1 MTTESEVARAFDI
14 FLRQMPEEK
23 SVDQMVEKISV
34 FARIFN
40 CSSIAYGPQTS
51 VQNMQM
57 KCKIKL
63 PTLPTLLTYPK
74 EWQEHCVKNGYDW
87 LAPSI
92 RMGHSQ
98 SCPLLWDHAYKD
110 PNTTDRDRRIFDE
123 AKELGL
129 ETGVTIPLPGRLG
142 NFPTMSFVQ
151 SERSGLSETAV
162 CYLQSAALV
171 FHQKV
176 EGCVDW
182 KAGFPSLT
190 ARETECIGWVAK
202 EKTSWAIAIILGI
215 TSHTVDFHIKHVLTK
230 LGVESRKDAAM
241 LAEHLGLIEPQF

>member
-1 MTTESEVARAFDI
+1 MTKESEVESAFGRFI
-14 FLRQMPEEK
+14 RQMREEG
-23 SVDQMVEKISV
+23 SVDQMVEEISV

-51 VQNMQM
+51 VQNMQP

-63 PTLPTLLTYPK
+63 PKLPTLLTYPK
-74 EWQEHCVKNGYDW
+74 EWQEHCLKNGYDR
-87 LAPSI
+87 LAPSL

-98 SCPLLWDHAYKD
+98 LCPLLWDHAYKD
-110 PNTTDRDRRIFDE
+110 PNTTDAERRIFDE

-129 ETGVTIPLPGRLG
+129 ETGVTIQLPGRLG
-142 NFPTMSFVQ
+142 NFPAMSFVQ

-162 CYLQSAALV
+162 SYLKFAAQA
-171 FHQKV
+171 FHEKV
-176 EGCVDW
+176 DSCVDW

-190 ARETECIGWVAK
+190 ARETECIGWAAK
-202 EKTSWAIAIILGI
+202 EKTSGEIAFILRI
-215 TSHTVDFHIKHVLTK
+215 TPHTVDFHIKHVLK
-230 LGVESRKDAAM
+230 KWGVESRKDAAM

>member
-1 MTTESEVARAFDI
+1 MTTELEGDSALGI
-14 FLRQMPEEK
+14 FFRQMSEEK
-23 SVDQMVEKISV
+23 SVDQMVEKISA

-57 KCKIKL
+57 RCKIKL

-74 EWQEHCVKNGYDW
+74 EWQEHCLKNGYDR
-87 LAPSI
+87 LAPSLW
-92 RMGHSQ
+92 MGHSQ
-98 SCPLLWDHAYKD
+98 SGPLLWDHAYKD
-110 PNTTDRDRRIFDE
+110 PNTTGRERRIFDE

-129 ETGVTIPLPGRLG
+129 ETGVTIQLPERLG

-151 SERSGLSETAV
+151 SERSGLSKTAV
-162 CYLQSAALV
+162 WSLQSAARV
-171 FHQKV
+171 FHEKV

-202 EKTSWAIAIILGI
+202 ERTSLEIAIILRI
-215 TSHTVDFHIKHVLTK
+215 TSHTVDFHIKHVLAK
-230 LGVESRKDAAM
+230 WGVESRKDAAM
-241 LAEHLGLIEPQF
+241 LAEHLGLIEPRF